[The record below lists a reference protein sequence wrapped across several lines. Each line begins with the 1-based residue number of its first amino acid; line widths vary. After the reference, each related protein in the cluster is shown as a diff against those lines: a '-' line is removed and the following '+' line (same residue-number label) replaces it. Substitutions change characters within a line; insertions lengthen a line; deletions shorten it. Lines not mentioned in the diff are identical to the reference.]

1 MQYPANQ
8 TCCTTN
14 PAVTGWCYSGCGQTL
29 PIVPGSNPALQ
40 IWNGQNFLVADG
52 STINPISLPNL
63 QQTTRSNIQFV
74 VGVTATGTLALVPV
88 SSFA

>member
-1 MQYPANQ
+1 MQYPQNS
-8 TCCTTN
+8 CCSQN
-14 PAVTGWCYSGCGQTL
+14 PSMNGFCYTGCGQTM
-29 PIVPGSNPALQ
+29 PIVPGSNPALNY
-40 IWNGQNFLVADG
+40 WNGQNFIVADG

>member
-1 MQYPANQ
+1 MQYPQNS
-8 TCCTTN
+8 CCSQN
-14 PAVTGWCYSGCGQTL
+14 PSMNGFCYTGCGQTM
-29 PIVPGSNPALQ
+29 PIVPGSNPALNY
-40 IWNGQNFLVADG
+40 WNGQNFIVADG

-63 QQTTRSNIQFV
+63 QQNTRSNIQFV

>member
-1 MQYPANQ
+1 MQFPQNQ
-8 TCCTTN
+8 TCFQSN
-14 PAVTGWCYSGCGQTL
+14 PSVTGWCYSGCGQLL
-29 PIVPGSNPALQ
+29 PVVPGSNPALQ

-52 STINPISLPNL
+52 SSNNPIFLPNL

-74 VGVTATGTLALVPV
+74 IGVTATGTLALVPI

>member
-1 MQYPANQ
+1 MQYPINQ
-8 TCCTTN
+8 TCCGSNTSVN
-14 PAVTGWCYSGCGQTL
+14 GFCYNGCGQTM

-40 IWNGQNFLVADG
+40 IWNGQNFLIADG
-52 STINPISLPNL
+52 STINPITLPSL

-74 VGVTATGTLALVPV
+74 VGVTATGTLALVPI

>member
-1 MQYPANQ
+1 MN
-8 TCCTTN
+8 
-14 PAVTGWCYSGCGQTL
+14 GFCYTGCGQTM
-29 PIVPGSNPALQ
+29 PIVPGSNPALNY
-40 IWNGQNFLVADG
+40 WNGQNFIVADG
-52 STINPISLPNL
+52 SKINPISLPNL